1 MTRAEHTEEGTVMNL
16 PTRVG
21 ITGAAGFVGSHLSD
35 RLLAEGCEVVGLD
48 DFSRG
53 CAENLEHAMRSP
65 RFTMVE
71 ADCTDLAAVRRAF
84 AGCDGIVHLAAEK
97 IPRYEGAL
105 HTLEGNVAGA
115 RVACTVAA
123 ELDAR
128 IIFTSTSD
136 VYGNGTPPYAE
147 DDVLVLGPPTTRR
160 WAYAVSKLY
169 DEHLAL
175 ALHEEQGLRITV
187 LRLFGAYGPRNHPSW
202 WGGPQS
208 VFIETML
215 DGGIIDIHGDGMQVR
230 TFTFI
235 DDTVDGF
242 VRTLASNEA
251 IGEIINIGGEGPVTI
266 LELAAHVHAALAL
279 EGPLPAKMVPYASLP
294 GRYQD
299 VMRRIPDIT
308 KAKTMLGF
316 SVSIGLEEG
325 LRRSVEW
332 HLQRREQLVA
342 VEEPRVARR
351 RSRRRPVRAKL
362 APLAETR

>member
-1 MTRAEHTEEGTVMNL
+1 MTL

-21 ITGAAGFVGSHLSD
+21 VTGAAGFIGSHLCD

-53 CAENLEHAMRSP
+53 SAENLEVASRSA
-65 RFTMVE
+65 RFTMFE
-71 ADCTDLAAVRRAF
+71 ADCTDLESVREAF

-97 IPRYEGAL
+97 IPRYHGAL

-115 RVACTVAA
+115 RVACTVAG

-128 IIFTSTSD
+128 MIFVSTSD

-147 DDVLVLGPPTTRR
+147 DDPLVLGPPTTRR
-160 WAYAVSKLY
+160 WAYAVSKLF

-175 ALHEEQGLRITV
+175 ALHEEEGLRITV

-215 DGGIIDIHGDGMQVR
+215 DGKSIDIHGDGQQVR
-230 TFTFI
+230 TFTYI

-242 VRTLASNEA
+242 VRALASDAA
-251 IGEIINIGGEGPVTI
+251 IGEVINIGGEGPVTI
-266 LELAAHVHAALAL
+266 LELAAHVHAALEL
-279 EGPLPAKMVPYASLP
+279 DGPLPATIVPYESLP

-299 VMRRIPDIT
+299 VRLRVPDIS
-308 KAKTMLGF
+308 KARAMLGF
-316 SVSIGLEEG
+316 SVSVGLEDG
-325 LRRSVEW
+325 LRRTVAW
-332 HLQRREQLVA
+332 HVQRRRELAA
-342 VEEPRVARR
+342 VDELRARR
-351 RSRRRPVRAKL
+351 TRARRTPVRAKL
-362 APLAETR
+362 LPLAETR

>member
-1 MTRAEHTEEGTVMNL
+1 VIRVEHTEEGTVMNL
-16 PTRVG
+16 PKRVG

-53 CAENLEHAMRSP
+53 SADNIAQALASP

-71 ADCTDLAAVRRAF
+71 ADCTDLEAVRAAF
-84 AGCDGIVHLAAEK
+84 EGCDGIVHLAAEK

-115 RVACTVAA
+115 KVACTVAA
-123 ELDAR
+123 EMDAR

-175 ALHEEQGLRITV
+175 ALHEEQGLRISV
-187 LRLFGAYGPRNHPSW
+187 LRLFGSYGPRNHPTW

-215 DGGIIDIHGDGMQVR
+215 DGGTIDIHGDGQQVR

-242 VRTLASNEA
+242 VRTLATEEA
-251 IGEIINIGGEGPVTI
+251 VGEIINIGGEGPVTI
-266 LELAAHVHAALAL
+266 LELAAHVHEALGL

-308 KAKTMLGF
+308 KAKALLGF
-316 SVSIGLEEG
+316 TVTVGLEEG
-325 LRRSVEW
+325 LRRSVAW
-332 HLQRREQLVA
+332 HLQRREELLV
-342 VEEPRVARR
+342 VEEPRVAHRR
-351 RSRRRPVRAKL
+351 ARRRPVRSKL
-362 APLAETR
+362 VPLAETA

>member
-1 MTRAEHTEEGTVMNL
+1 VNRVEHTEEGTVMNL
-16 PTRVG
+16 PKRVG

-53 CAENLEHAMRSP
+53 NADNIALALRSP

-71 ADCTDLAAVRRAF
+71 ADCTDLEAVREAF
-84 AGCDGIVHLAAEK
+84 DGCDGIVHLAAEK

-123 ELDAR
+123 EMNAR

-175 ALHEEQGLRITV
+175 ALHEEQGLRISI
-187 LRLFGAYGPRNHPSW
+187 LRLFGSYGPRNHPTW

-215 DGGIIDIHGDGMQVR
+215 DGGTIDIHGDGQQVR
-230 TFTFI
+230 TFTF
-235 DDTVDGF
+235 
-242 VRTLASNEA
+242 
-251 IGEIINIGGEGPVTI
+251 GEIINIGGEGPVTI
-266 LELAAHVHAALAL
+266 LELAAHVHEALGLA
-279 EGPLPAKMVPYASLP
+279 GPLPAKMVPYAALP

-316 SVSIGLEEG
+316 SVTVGLEEG
-325 LRRSVEW
+325 LRRSVAW
-332 HLQRREQLVA
+332 HLQRREELVA

-351 RSRRRPVRAKL
+351 RTRRRPVRAKL
-362 APLAETR
+362 APLAETA

>member
-1 MTRAEHTEEGTVMNL
+1 MNL

-21 ITGAAGFVGSHLSD
+21 VTGAAGFVGSHLCD

-53 CAENLEHAMRSP
+53 SAENLEVALRSA
-65 RFTMVE
+65 RFTLVE
-71 ADCTDLAAVRRAF
+71 ADCTQLEAVREAF

-97 IPRYEGAL
+97 IPRYDGAL

-115 RVACTVAA
+115 RVACTVAG

-147 DDVLVLGPPTTRR
+147 DDPLVLGPPTTRR

-175 ALHEEQGLRITV
+175 ALHEEKGLRITV

-215 DGGIIDIHGDGMQVR
+215 DGESIDIHGDGQQVR
-230 TFTFI
+230 TFTYI

-242 VRTLASNEA
+242 VRALATDEA
-251 IGEIINIGGEGPVTI
+251 IGEVINIGGEGPVTI
-266 LELAAHVHAALAL
+266 LELAAHVHAALGL
-279 EGPLPAKMVPYASLP
+279 EGPLPATMVPYSSLP

-299 VMRRIPDIT
+299 VRRRIPDIT
-308 KAKTMLGF
+308 KARQLLGF
-316 SVSIGLEEG
+316 SVSVGLEEG
-325 LRRSVEW
+325 LRRSVAW
-332 HLQRREQLVA
+332 HLERREAMAV
-342 VEEPRVARR
+342 VEEPRAERR
-351 RSRRRPVRAKL
+351 RALRRTPIRAQL
-362 APLAETR
+362 VPLTETR

>member
-21 ITGAAGFVGSHLSD
+21 ITGAAGFIGSHLCD

-48 DFSRG
+48 DLSRG
-53 CAENLEHAMRSP
+53 SMDNLDVALRSP
-65 RFTMVE
+65 RFTMVQ
-71 ADCTDLAAVRRAF
+71 ADCTQLDAVREAF
-84 AGCDGIVHLAAEK
+84 AGCDGVVHLAAEK

-187 LRLFGAYGPRNHPSW
+187 LRLFGAYGPRNHPTW

-215 DGGIIDIHGDGMQVR
+215 DGGTIDIHGDGQQVR

-242 VRTLASNEA
+242 VRALGSEA
-251 IGEIINIGGEGPVTI
+251 AVGEIINVGGEGPVTI
-266 LELAAHVHAALAL
+266 LELAAHVHAALGL
-279 EGPLPAKMVPYASLP
+279 EGPLPARMVPYASLP

-308 KAKTMLGF
+308 KAKALLGF
-316 SVSIGLEEG
+316 SVSVGLEEG
-325 LRRSVEW
+325 LRRSAAW
-332 HLQRREQLVA
+332 HVQRREEMA
-342 VEEPRVARR
+342 VDAPVVARR
-351 RSRRRPVRAKL
+351 RARRRPLRTKL